1 VAVSP
6 IKLAQALAEGAEGKA
21 SPNPKLWVALAVL
34 LGVTLAM
41 VLSSPSSWL
50 AAAGLL
56 GGTMLLVASWSI
68 TRRPMWLFP
77 TLVAIDVVASLP
89 FLPIESDSHWILR
102 YPLLVVFC
110 LPFLP
115 RLVRSDFLWRGGFRL
130 YWLYFAWAV
139 LVLPLS
145 LSPMTS
151 AGRLA
156 SSMLAFGALL
166 VVPLAIKSEHD
177 VLAIFD
183 NYFLFVTILAI
194 AVASSIFY
202 LGRDQIIVT
211 GENPA
216 GMTRFSGIFNT
227 PNLIGQ
233 IMMLTVG
240 PSLAFW
246 RHFSKRVKMS
256 LAVVMLTSVVMAA
269 AADSRTSFI
278 AMASG
283 VAAYLVWR
291 YRARGLLGVIALTL
305 FVAGLALVVPQY
317 FFRDITT
324 LTGRTEEWQF
334 ALKRLGERPLIGF
347 GYAVEGEIL
356 QSRYFPI
363 WSDFFGAG
371 AQVQLQSGYLSR
383 AVDLGIPALALW
395 LFLMLRP
402 WVWVM
407 RRKDDPWGLKPI
419 ALLVVVP
426 LLVRWFAESE
436 IGDCRDAA
444 GIVLVMTWA
453 IAERLRLLTL
463 DRERADARAP
473 ALSSSPL
480 GLAIA
485 RSPSLPGR

>member
-1 VAVSP
+1 VAVGP
-6 IKLAQALAEGAEGKA
+6 IKLAQALVEGVEGKG
-21 SPNPKLWVALAVL
+21 SPNPKLWVALAML
-34 LGVTLAM
+34 LGVVLAV
-41 VLSSPSSWL
+41 VLSSPSTWL
-50 AAAGLL
+50 VAAGLV
-56 GGTMLLVASWSI
+56 GGTILLVASWSI

-89 FLPIESDSHWILR
+89 FLPLESDSHWELR

-110 LPFLP
+110 VPFLP
-115 RLVRSDFLWRGGFRL
+115 RLVRSDFLWRGGYRL
-130 YWLYFAWAV
+130 YWLYFAWAIV
-139 LVLPLS
+139 WVPLS

-166 VVPLAIKSEHD
+166 VVPLAINSEHE
-177 VLAIFD
+177 VVAIFD
-183 NYFLFVTILAI
+183 NYFILVAILAVS
-194 AVASSIFY
+194 VASSIFF
-202 LGRDQIIVT
+202 LGRDQLTVT

-216 GMTRFSGIFNT
+216 AMARFSGMFST

-240 PSLAFW
+240 PILAFW
-246 RHFSKRVKMS
+246 RHFSKHVKVL

-269 AADSRTSFI
+269 AADSRTAFI
-278 AMASG
+278 AMACG

-305 FVAGLALVVPQY
+305 LVAGLAVVVPQY
-317 FFRDITT
+317 FFREITT

-334 ALKRLGERPLIGF
+334 AFKRLLERPLTGF
-347 GYAVEGEIL
+347 GYAVEGQIL
-356 QSRYFPI
+356 QDRYFPV
-363 WSDFFGAG
+363 WSDFFDAG

-383 AVDLGIPALALW
+383 AVGLGIPALGLW
-395 LFLMLRP
+395 LFLILRP
-402 WVWVM
+402 WFWVM

-426 LLVRWFAESE
+426 LMVRWFSESE
-436 IGDCRDAA
+436 IGDCRDTA
-444 GIVLVMTWA
+444 GIMLVMTWA

-463 DRERADARAP
+463 DRAPAAARAQ
-473 ALSSSPL
+473 ALSPSPL
-480 GLAIA
+480 GVAIA
-485 RSPSLPGR
+485 NGSSLPGL